1 MSTRNITITTR
12 LKDPNNPNGEIY
24 TRAII
29 KNAIDNNTQIIAGA
43 DAQDEFNPSI
53 SPYVYKQVNQ
63 TEEYVAT
70 VLINNSNEGSTPP
83 PPGLSVPLCVFTL
96 NGDAC
101 ILSRTAARD
110 VLRHILDFGFDGD
123 DLWNLFVAL
132 MTATRWLHEKKI
144 LHGDIKPENL
154 LVYQTQQGLEFKL
167 FDYDACI
174 VDCSEDTDDIKKGT
188 IAYMEPEVFL
198 CHPVTAASDMWSVGV
213 TLYAAAQ
220 AKPLWAKPHAVD
232 PVFFSYREWCDGR
245 GDYPLQTY
253 NGTHEKKKKIDR
265 VIPYLLN
272 LDPKKRE
279 ENFASCF
286 AFF

>member
-174 VDCSEDTDDIKKGT
+174 VDCSEDTDDIKKRDHRLHGT
-188 IAYMEPEVFL
+188 R
-198 CHPVTAASDMWSVGV
+198 SVSVSSG
-213 TLYAAAQ
+213 
-220 AKPLWAKPHAVD
+220 H
-232 PVFFSYREWCDGR
+232 
-245 GDYPLQTY
+245 
-253 NGTHEKKKKIDR
+253 
-265 VIPYLLN
+265 
-272 LDPKKRE
+272 
-279 ENFASCF
+279 SCF
-286 AFF
+286 RHVVRWSHAIRCGTGKTLVGKTPCCGSGIFLLP